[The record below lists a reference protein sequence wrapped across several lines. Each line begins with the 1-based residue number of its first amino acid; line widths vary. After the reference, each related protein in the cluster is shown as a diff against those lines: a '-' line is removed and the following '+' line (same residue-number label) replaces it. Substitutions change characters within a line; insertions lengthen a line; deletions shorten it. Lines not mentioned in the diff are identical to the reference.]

1 MISYGKQYIDNND
14 IKAVNKVL
22 KSNFLTQGPLI
33 ERFEKSLQ
41 NYFSCKYVNVV
52 SNGTAALHLSVLA
65 LGIKKNDLVITSPN
79 TFLATANS
87 AIYVG
92 AKIDFVDID
101 RFTFNLDPNL
111 LEDKIKKLKGKN
123 RKIKAVIVTD
133 YAGHPAEWKSLF
145 SLSRKYNFY
154 LINDN
159 CHSLGSY
166 YNNKRNYS
174 LQYADAATL
183 SFHPVKTITT
193 GEGGAVLT
201 RHKEVYKKINLLRN
215 HGIDRDKNILNKKGI
230 WFYKMENL
238 GYNYRITDIQCALGL
253 SQLKKV
259 EQFLKKRRRI
269 AYKYN
274 ELFDDNTNLTT
285 PFESSNIRHAYHLY
299 PLQVDFDNIKTKKK
313 NLFKKFLSHNI
324 KLQVHYVPL
333 HLQPFY
339 KKNFG
344 FKYGDFPITEKFY
357 EKEVSLPIFY
367 SLKDNELRKVGKLI
381 NYYTKN

>member
-1 MISYGKQYIDNND
+1 MISYGKQYIDSKD
-14 IKAVNKVL
+14 IKVVNKAL

-33 ERFEKSLQ
+33 EKFEKSLQ

-52 SNGTAALHLSVLA
+52 SNGTAALHLAVLA
-65 LGIKKNDLVITSPN
+65 LGIKKNDIVITSPN

-87 AIYVG
+87 AIYAG

-101 RFTFNLDPNL
+101 SFTFNLDPNL
-111 LEDKIKKLKGKN
+111 LEDKIKKLKK
-123 RKIKAVIVTD
+123 KVKAVIVTD

-145 SLSRKYNFY
+145 QLSKKYKFY

-159 CHSLGSY
+159 CHSMGSH
-166 YNNKRNYS
+166 YNNKKNYA
-174 LQYADAATL
+174 LQYADAVTL

-201 RHKEVYKKINLLRN
+201 KHKEIFQKINLLRN
-215 HGIDRDKNILNKKGI
+215 HGIERSKNILNEKGI
-230 WFYKMENL
+230 WFYKMESL
-238 GYNYRITDIQCALGL
+238 GYNYRITDIQCALGV
-253 SQLKKV
+253 SQLKKI
-259 EQFLKKRRRI
+259 EKFIKKRRSI

-274 ELFDDNTNLTT
+274 ELLSDNINLTT
-285 PFESSNIRHAYHLY
+285 PFEASNIKHAYHLY
-299 PLQVDFDNIKTKKK
+299 PLQIDFDNIKITKKS
-313 NLFKKFLSHNI
+313 LFKKFLSHNI
-324 KLQVHYVPL
+324 KLQVHYIPL

-344 FKYGDFPITEKFY
+344 FKYRDFPITEKFY

-367 SLKDNELRKVGKLI
+367 SLKDNELRKVVKLI
-381 NYYTKN
+381 NYYTKI